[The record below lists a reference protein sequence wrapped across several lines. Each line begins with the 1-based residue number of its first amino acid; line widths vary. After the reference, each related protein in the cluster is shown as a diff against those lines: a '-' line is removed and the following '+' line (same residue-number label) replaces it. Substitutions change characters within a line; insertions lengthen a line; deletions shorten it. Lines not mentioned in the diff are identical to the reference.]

1 MSLSM
6 LKVVPWIIGIR
17 GHIPQNDDFRGD
29 RNESSLAAD
38 FSPLA
43 RILAVFAVTV
53 VSLSLVLWVS
63 VWLAIRLL

>member
-6 LKVVPWIIGIR
+6 LKLVPWIIGIR

-43 RILAVFAVTV
+43 RILAVFAVAV